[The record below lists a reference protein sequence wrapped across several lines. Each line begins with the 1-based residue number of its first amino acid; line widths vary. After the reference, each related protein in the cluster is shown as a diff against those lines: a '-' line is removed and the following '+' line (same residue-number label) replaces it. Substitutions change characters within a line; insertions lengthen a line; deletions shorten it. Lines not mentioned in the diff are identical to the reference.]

1 MANGRNAAAR
11 SGAYCKKGMKRI
23 LVTGATGQIG
33 SDLVPALR
41 ERYGAE
47 NVVAGGHVKD
57 PSAALRAAGPYVAFD
72 VRDGPALETVV
83 GQYEIDT
90 VYHLAALLS
99 AVAEQKPQL
108 AWDINVNGLINAL
121 EVARRHSCALF
132 HPSSIGVF
140 GPSTPRDNTPQV
152 TVQRPNTLYGIAKL
166 SGELLCDYYHARYGM
181 DTRGVRFPGL
191 ISYATPPGGGTTD
204 YAADMFFAAATRGD
218 YRCFLR
224 ADTRLDMMYMPDAI
238 RAAIA
243 VMEADPPRLQH
254 RNAYNVTAMSFTPE
268 ELYQAIRQRIP
279 DFTVSYACDPVRQAI
294 ADSWPDK
301 LDDSAARSQ
310 WGWQPEFD
318 LEAMTGDML
327 RGLSARLNSDG
338 T

>member
-41 ERYGAE
+41 ERYGAG
-47 NVVAGGHVKD
+47 NVVAGGHVKE

-72 VRDGPALETVV
+72 VRDGPALEAVV

-108 AWDINVNGLINAL
+108 AWDINVNGLINVL
-121 EVARRHSCALF
+121 EVARRHGCTLF

-204 YAADMFFAAATRGD
+204 YAADMFYAAATRRR
-218 YRCFLR
+218 YACFLR
-224 ADTRLDMMYMPDAI
+224 AHTRLDMMYMPDAI
-238 RAAIA
+238 RAAIG
-243 VMEADPPRLQH
+243 VMEADPATLQH

-268 ELYQAIRQRIP
+268 ELYQAIRQRMP
-279 DFTVSYACDPVRQAI
+279 DFTMSYALDPVRQAI
-294 ADSWPDK
+294 ADSWPDR

-318 LEAMTGDML
+318 LEDMTENML
-327 RGLSARLNSDG
+327 RGLSARLNPDG